1 MGERVLE
8 IRELKNCEIDDIMKI
23 WLESTIEAHYF
34 IEEEYWKKN
43 YEVVRDIYIPM
54 AKTFVYCDEGKI
66 KGFISIIDSNFIG
79 ALFVHTKSQGRGIG
93 KSLVEYVKNKY
104 ENIELAVYK
113 DNKKAV
119 EFYKKQGLKIIK
131 EQENEDSGHLEYL
144 MSYSKNSSKNQ

>member
-1 MGERVLE
+1 M
-8 IRELKNCEIDDIMKI
+8 IRKLHKDDIDSVANI
-23 WLESTIEAHYF
+23 WLNTNIQAHWF
-34 IEEEYWKKN
+34 IDEQYWKKN

-54 AKTFVYCDEGKI
+54 AKTFVYCGEGKI

-93 KSLVEYVKNKY
+93 KSLLEYVKNRY

-119 EFYKKQGLKIIK
+119 EFYKKQGFKIIK

>member
-8 IRELKNCEIDDIMKI
+8 IRELKNCEIDDIMRI

-43 YEVVRDIYIPM
+43 YEVVRDSYIPM
-54 AKTFVYCDEGKI
+54 AKTFVYYDKEKI
-66 KGFISIIDSNFIG
+66 KGFISVIDSNFIG
-79 ALFVHTKSQGRGIG
+79 ALFVHTKSQGSGIG

-104 ENIELAVYK
+104 KNIELAVYK
-113 DNKKAV
+113 DNKKAI
-119 EFYKKQGLKIIK
+119 EFYEKEGFKIIK

-144 MSYSKNSSKNQ
+144 MSYSKNRSRNQ

>member
-23 WLESTIEAHYF
+23 WLESTIEAHCF

-43 YEVVRDIYIPM
+43 YEVVRDMYIPM
-54 AKTFVYCDEGKI
+54 AKTFVYCDEEKI
-66 KGFISIIDSNFIG
+66 KGFISVIDSNFIG

-93 KSLVEYVKNKY
+93 ESLLEYVKNKY

-119 EFYKKQGLKIIK
+119 EFYKKEGFKIIK
-131 EQENEDSGHLEYL
+131 EQENEDSSHLEYL
-144 MSYSKNSSKNQ
+144 MSYSKNRIKNQ

>member
-1 MGERVLE
+1 ME
-8 IRELKNCEIDDIMKI
+8 IRALKNCEIDDIMKI
-23 WLESTIEAHYF
+23 WLESTVEAHYF

-54 AKTFVYCDEGKI
+54 AKTFVYCDEGII

-79 ALFVHTKSQGRGIG
+79 ALFVHTKSQGSGIG
-93 KSLVEYVKNKY
+93 KSLVKYVKNKY

-119 EFYKKQGLKIIK
+119 EFYKNMVLK
-131 EQENEDSGHLEYL
+131 
-144 MSYSKNSSKNQ
+144 

>member
-1 MGERVLE
+1 ME
-8 IRELKNCEIDDIMKI
+8 IRELKNCEIADIMKI

-66 KGFISIIDSNFIG
+66 KGFISVIDSNFIG
-79 ALFVHTKSQGRGIG
+79 ALFVHIKSQGRGIG
-93 KSLVEYVKNKY
+93 KSLLKYVKNRY

-119 EFYKKQGLKIIK
+119 EFYKKEGLKIIK

-144 MSYSKNSSKNQ
+144 MSYSKNRIKNQ

>member
-8 IRELKNCEIDDIMKI
+8 IRELKNCEIDDIMRI
-23 WLESTIEAHYF
+23 WLESTIEAHCF

-43 YEVVRDIYIPM
+43 YEVVRDMYIPM
-54 AKTFVYCDEGKI
+54 AKTFVYYDEEKI
-66 KGFISIIDSNFIG
+66 KGFISVIDSNFIG
-79 ALFVHTKSQGRGIG
+79 ALFVHTKNQGSGIG

-119 EFYKKQGLKIIK
+119 EFYKKEGFKIIK

-144 MSYSKNSSKNQ
+144 MSYSKNRSKNQ

>member
-1 MGERVLE
+1 MR
-8 IRELKNCEIDDIMKI
+8 I

-43 YEVVRDIYIPM
+43 YEVVRDMYIPM
-54 AKTFVYCDEGKI
+54 AKTFVYYDEEKI
-66 KGFISIIDSNFIG
+66 KGFISVIDSNFIG
-79 ALFVHTKSQGRGIG
+79 ALFVHTKNQGSGIG

-119 EFYKKQGLKIIK
+119 EFYKKEGFKIIK

-144 MSYSKNSSKNQ
+144 MSYSKNRSKNQ

>member
-1 MGERVLE
+1 
-8 IRELKNCEIDDIMKI
+8 
-23 WLESTIEAHYF
+23 
-34 IEEEYWKKN
+34 
-43 YEVVRDIYIPM
+43 M

-66 KGFISIIDSNFIG
+66 NGFISIIDSNFIG

-93 KSLVEYVKNKY
+93 KSLLEYVKNKY

-119 EFYKKQGLKIIK
+119 EFYKKDGFKIIK

-144 MSYSKNSSKNQ
+144 MSYSKNSSMNQ

>member
-1 MGERVLE
+1 MRERVLE
-8 IRELKNCEIDDIMKI
+8 IRELKNCEIDDIMRI
-23 WLESTIEAHYF
+23 WLESTIEAHCF

-54 AKTFVYCDEGKI
+54 AKTFVYCDEEKI

-79 ALFVHTKSQGRGIG
+79 ALFVHTKSQGREIG

-119 EFYKKQGLKIIK
+119 EFYKKEGFNIIK

>member
-34 IEEEYWKKN
+34 IKEEYWKKN

-66 KGFISIIDSNFIG
+66 KGFISVIDSNFIG

-93 KSLVEYVKNKY
+93 KSLVKYVKNKY
-104 ENIELAVYK
+104 
-113 DNKKAV
+113 
-119 EFYKKQGLKIIK
+119 
-131 EQENEDSGHLEYL
+131 
-144 MSYSKNSSKNQ
+144 

>member
-1 MGERVLE
+1 LVSLVNLTPLGVLP
-8 IRELKNCEIDDIMKI
+8 KN
-23 WLESTIEAHYF
+23 L
-34 IEEEYWKKN
+34 
-43 YEVVRDIYIPM
+43 
-54 AKTFVYCDEGKI
+54 G
-66 KGFISIIDSNFIG
+66 ISMPSSSI
-79 ALFVHTKSQGRGIG
+79 VHTKSQGRGIG

-119 EFYKKQGLKIIK
+119 EFYKKQGFKIIK